1 MKKLILAAITL
12 TSAASVFAQGTV
24 TFNNRVANV
33 ATTHVY
39 SGPAARTG
47 NGPGDIPAG
56 ATDYAGY
63 TLIGTTGGM
72 AASSTFA
79 QLLGAPGSN
88 AAESSLLPSSS
99 PPTTF
104 RTGAAAG
111 NVFATTS
118 TFANIPADAAFGSF
132 ELAVWDN
139 SSGLYPTWAQ
149 ASAALS
155 AGLIV
160 AGRSAE
166 FTLASIGG
174 GNNSPPNIVSSTAGQ
189 GLQSFAIGV
198 PEPTTAALAGLGAAA
213 LLVFRRRK

>member
-24 TFNNRVANV
+24 LFNNRVANV

-39 SGPAARTG
+39 SGPAYRSG
-47 NGPGDIPAG
+47 NAASDVPGG
-56 ATDYAGY
+56 AADYTGY
-63 TLIGTTGGM
+63 TLIGTVGGM
-72 AASSTFA
+72 SASTTFA
-79 QLLGAPGSN
+79 QLLGANGGS
-88 AAESSLLPSSS
+88 APESSLLPSTS
-99 PPTTF
+99 PATTF

-111 NVFATTS
+111 NVASTTS
-118 TFANIPADAAFGSF
+118 TFNNIPLDSPLASF

-149 ASAALS
+149 ASLAINN
-155 AGLIV
+155 GLITG
-160 AGRSAE
+160 ARSAE
-166 FTLASIGG
+166 FSIANIGG
-174 GNNSPPNIVSSTAGQ
+174 VVNTPPNIVSSTAGQ

>member
-24 TFNNRVANV
+24 LFNNRVANL

-39 SGPAARTG
+39 AGGGVRIG
-47 NGPGDIPAG
+47 NGPGDLPAG

-63 TLIGTTGGM
+63 TLIGTVGGM
-72 AASSTFA
+72 SASSTFA
-79 QLLGAPGSN
+79 QLLGANGAGAP
-88 AAESSLLPSSS
+88 ESSLVPSTS
-99 PPTTF
+99 PATTF

-111 NVFATTS
+111 NVVGTTS
-118 TFANIPADAAFGSF
+118 TFNNIPLDSVAASF

-139 SSGLYPTWAQ
+139 SSGLYPTWTQ
-149 ASAALS
+149 ASAAWS

-166 FTLASIGG
+166 FTIQNIGG
-174 GNNSPPNIVSSTAGQ
+174 LVNTPPNIVSSVAGQ
-189 GLQSFAIGV
+189 GLLSFGIAV
-198 PEPTTAALAGLGAAA
+198 PEPASFALAGLGAAA
-213 LLVFRRRK
+213 LLIFRRRK